1 MSGST
6 ANNVTPAEIAQCT
19 AKMQQMVAASK
30 YFEAQKYG
38 PIASHEG
45 VEQCFAYSPTH
56 RQIIP
61 ICSYICFNRLKELL
75 ELLQQPLGTT
85 VSNE

>member
-38 PIASHEG
+38 HGAMLCIQSNT
-45 VEQCFAYSPTH
+45 PTNY
-56 RQIIP
+56 P
-61 ICSYICFNRLKELL
+61 DLFLYLL
-75 ELLQQPLGTT
+75 
-85 VSNE
+85 